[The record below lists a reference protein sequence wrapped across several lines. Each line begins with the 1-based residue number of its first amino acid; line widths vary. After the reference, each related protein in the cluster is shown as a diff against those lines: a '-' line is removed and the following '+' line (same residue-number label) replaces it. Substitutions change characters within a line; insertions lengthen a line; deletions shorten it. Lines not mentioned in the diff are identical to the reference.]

1 MDVLVKITPHPTT
14 LSRDFIDITLYSLE
28 KTLYYAPCGYYGP
41 KKGKKTWR
49 NINFYKSNL

>member
-14 LSRDFIDITLYSLE
+14 LSRDFLDITLYSLE

-41 KKGKKTWR
+41 KKEKTWR